1 MERVA
6 QEIIIHNPQGLHA
19 RPAAIFVQIAN
30 KFDSS
35 VKLEKDGEAV
45 DGKSI
50 IAVLSLGASKG
61 TKVVLI
67 VEGED
72 STDALNELRGFLER
86 EDEV

>member
-1 MERVA
+1 MERIEEVLL
-6 QEIIIHNPQGLHA
+6 INNHQGLHA

-35 VKLEKDGEAV
+35 VKLEKNGEVV

-61 TKVVLI
+61 ARVKLML
-67 VEGED
+67 EGD
-72 STDALNELRGFLER
+72 DAREAFLELKKFL
-86 EDEV
+86 EKNDG